1 MTFEEKFAKL
11 KAKNIELST
20 LSEVMSL
27 LNWDQACYMPPGA
40 SEDRARQ
47 MATLGSIIHD
57 KATSPDLG
65 QLIEDLAAEL
75 GNLEEDTIEAREVLL
90 ARDRFNKTAKVP
102 KDLAME
108 IIAAESRGHDSWVK
122 ARRENNFDLFAQDL
136 KEIFALIA
144 ARAEYFKPYDHVY
157 DVLLDNYER
166 GMKTAEL
173 QEVFD
178 WLRPRQTALVQSILA
193 APQVDAS
200 FLQGPFDLE
209 GQRRV
214 GEYAVRCMGYDLTH
228 GRIDNSDHPFT
239 TSIGR
244 GDIRF
249 TMRYLP
255 VVQSALMSYLH
266 EGGHALHGQGW
277 NPDWYGMNIQRSPS
291 SGISE
296 SQSRLY
302 ENLIGRSKE
311 FIRFFMPVLQA
322 TFPEHLADVSPDQFY
337 RGLNKVENSLIRVE
351 ADEATYNLHI
361 MLRLELEIAVFEGRL
376 ETQDLP
382 AAWNEKMQSYLGV
395 TPPTNSKGVLQDMH
409 WSSGL
414 IGYFPT
420 YALGNLYASQ
430 FWVQLLKENPNT
442 YEQIEKGQFEE
453 ILAWLREKVHRL
465 GSRYDPQEILRRAT
479 GERLNPKYY
488 MDYLQTKYSEI
499 YNL

>member
-1 MTFEEKFAKL
+1 
-11 KAKNIELST
+11 
-20 LSEVMSL
+20 
-27 LNWDQACYMPPGA
+27 
-40 SEDRARQ
+40 
-47 MATLGSIIHD
+47 
-57 KATSPDLG
+57 
-65 QLIEDLAAEL
+65 
-75 GNLEEDTIEAREVLL
+75 
-90 ARDRFNKTAKVP
+90 
-102 KDLAME
+102 
-108 IIAAESRGHDSWVK
+108 
-122 ARRENNFDLFAQDL
+122 
-136 KEIFALIA
+136 
-144 ARAEYFKPYDHVY
+144 
-157 DVLLDNYER
+157 
-166 GMKTAEL
+166 
-173 QEVFD
+173 
-178 WLRPRQTALVQSILA
+178 
-193 APQVDAS
+193 
-200 FLQGPFDLE
+200 
-209 GQRRV
+209 
-214 GEYAVRCMGYDLTH
+214 
-228 GRIDNSDHPFT
+228 
-239 TSIGR
+239 
-244 GDIRF
+244 
-249 TMRYLP
+249 
-255 VVQSALMSYLH
+255 MSYLH

-322 TFPEHLADVSPDQFY
+322 TFPEHLADVGPDQFY
-337 RGLNKVENSLIRVE
+337 RGLNKVESSLIRVE

-395 TPPTNSKGVLQDMH
+395 TPTTNSKGVLQDMH